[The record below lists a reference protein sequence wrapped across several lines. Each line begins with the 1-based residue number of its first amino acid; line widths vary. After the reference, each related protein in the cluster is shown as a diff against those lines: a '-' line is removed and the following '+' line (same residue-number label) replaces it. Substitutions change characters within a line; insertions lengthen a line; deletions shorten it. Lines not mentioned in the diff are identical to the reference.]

1 MSSPDHDLSAR
12 ISGLFIYPVKSCA
25 GIALSECALSD
36 TGLAQDRGW
45 MVVDAL
51 GEFITQRQLPRMA
64 LIHPQ
69 LADDALLLRAPGMA
83 ELHVGAADARTAC
96 KVRLW
101 DDQVQ
106 ALDAGDAA
114 ARWFSEFLGQA
125 LRLVRFDPQQRRL
138 SSRSWTGDFEAL
150 NAFSDGFPLLLIGE
164 ASVTE
169 LNRRLGQQGFAPVG
183 MERFRPNIVLSD
195 LEANDEDH
203 LDELQVT
210 TASGEVRLR
219 AVKPCPRC
227 PIPNID
233 PQTGISSP
241 EVGDALQVYRR
252 NARVKGAASFGMNL
266 VLLHGQSQVLR
277 IGQQVAANYRFDE

>member
-1 MSSPDHDLSAR
+1 
-12 ISGLFIYPVKSCA
+12 
-25 GIALSECALSD
+25 
-36 TGLAQDRGW
+36 
-45 MVVDAL
+45 
-51 GEFITQRQLPRMA
+51 
-64 LIHPQ
+64 
-69 LADDALLLRAPGMA
+69 
-83 ELHVGAADARTAC
+83 
-96 KVRLW
+96 
-101 DDQVQ
+101 
-106 ALDAGDAA
+106 
-114 ARWFSEFLGQA
+114 
-125 LRLVRFDPQQRRL
+125 
-138 SSRSWTGDFEAL
+138 
-150 NAFSDGFPLLLIGE
+150 
-164 ASVTE
+164 
-169 LNRRLGQQGFAPVG
+169 
-183 MERFRPNIVLSD
+183 MERFRPNIVLSG

-277 IGQQVAANYRFDE
+277 IGQQVTANYRFDD